1 MATATIIQNI
11 RNLPLTEQYFV
22 VEQVLKTISEKKY
35 QTGDF
40 VKTKKIET
48 DSNSSIGVD
57 EAFDNC
63 FNLLSKLYGVD
74 TRTLAEQNNLL

>member
-11 RNLPLTEQYFV
+11 RNLPLAEQYFV
-22 VEQVLKTISEKKY
+22 VEQVLKTINENKY
-35 QTGDF
+35 QTEDF
-40 VKTKKIET
+40 VGNKKIET
-48 DSNSSIGVD
+48 TAGIGVD

-74 TRTLAEQNNLL
+74 THALAEQHNLL

>member
-11 RNLPLTEQYFV
+11 INLPLAEQYFV
-22 VEQVLKTISEKKY
+22 VEQVLKTISKNKY
-35 QTGDF
+35 QTEDF
-40 VKTKKIET
+40 VETQNIET
-48 DSNSSIGVD
+48 ASSIGID

-74 TRTLAEQNNLL
+74 TRALAEQHNLL

>member
-11 RNLPLTEQYFV
+11 RNLPLAEQYFV
-22 VEQVLKTISEKKY
+22 VEQVLKTISENNC
-35 QTGDF
+35 QANDF
-40 VKTKKIET
+40 VKTATSET
-48 DSNSSIGVD
+48 TSGIGVD

-74 TRTLAEQNNLL
+74 TRALAEQHNLL